1 MNFNLEMEK
10 RQEKI
15 TGILECYL
23 PKEEGFQKTVLE
35 AMNYSMRAGGKTP
48 PAASDA
54 GDLPDVWRRRA
65 DHRAF
70 YGSDGDDTYPLTD
83 PR

>member
-15 TGILECYL
+15 TGILEYYL

-35 AMNYSMRAGGKTP
+35 AMNYSMRAG
-48 PAASDA
+48 AASDA

>member
-15 TGILECYL
+15 TGILEYYL

-35 AMNYSMRAGGKTP
+35 AMNYSMR
-48 PAASDA
+48 
-54 GDLPDVWRRRA
+54 VCRYRV
-65 DHRAF
+65 HRSAL
-70 YGSDGDDTYPLTD
+70 SKSAPSLQTTSPE
-83 PR
+83 

>member
-15 TGILECYL
+15 TGILEYYL

-35 AMNYSMRAGGKTP
+35 AMNYSMAVREAN
-48 PAASDA
+48 AS
-54 GDLPDVWRRRA
+54 GR
-65 DHRAF
+65 F
-70 YGSDGDDTYPLTD
+70 
-83 PR
+83 

>member
-15 TGILECYL
+15 TGILEY
-23 PKEEGFQKTVLE
+23 
-35 AMNYSMRAGGKTP
+35 Y
-48 PAASDA
+48 
-54 GDLPDVWRRRA
+54 LPDVWRRRA

-70 YGSDGDDTYPLTD
+70 YGSDGDDTYPLID

>member
-15 TGILECYL
+15 TGILEYYL

-35 AMNYSMRAGGKTP
+35 AMNYSMRAGGKRLRPLLMLETYRM
-48 PAASDA
+48 
-54 GDLPDVWRRRA
+54 WRRRA

>member
-15 TGILECYL
+15 TGILEYYL

-35 AMNYSMRAGGKTP
+35 DELQYACGRQTP